1 MPMRSM
7 VRAVLSS
14 GRAWPLLV
22 LVAVAI
28 FQWWALPSATPQGK
42 DTNLYIEGARSL
54 AEGAGYRHVI
64 HVGEPPLRLY
74 PPGQSVFLAL
84 PWKLGGGQ
92 FPENYRAMALAE
104 WAAAMIAVVA
114 LLAYLRGLGHGPLA
128 LSLAAAVLGLSPM
141 WTSYLHFLWS
151 EAVFC
156 ALAFAVFTQL
166 RRAVET
172 AEMRRWLAVG
182 LLLAVM
188 LLWRKAALA
197 FIAGAG
203 VAALLNGGERRWRAA
218 FLAVAPGVV
227 MAAVVAVA
235 TRDPGDWSG
244 GSYARSWQDQWQRLG
259 GTAGYLATV
268 GRHLAE
274 LVTGGSFVDA
284 LFATFPRLAS
294 KEAMLDPA
302 WAGWL
307 GNLGAVIGAVIAL
320 LCAFGLA
327 DDRTLAGRAT
337 VWVAA
342 LVTLQSVLWIWD
354 TGGRFYLPLVAPMM
368 AWSARG
374 GRLLA
379 GPGHWR
385 WLRPAL
391 AAAAVPLVIANGA
404 YAARF
409 AGYADQRSAEVRAF
423 ARSVAPA
430 GLRDGDLAVDIELPA
445 LLVQREI
452 GVKIA
457 DIPFTDEHAGM
468 WVPMRPGA
476 VSAPR
481 WLLARTKLSGDAGTI
496 ATIHGIYRVEQRS
509 PDGSLCLARHEAKP

>member
-1 MPMRSM
+1 MI
-7 VRAVLSS
+7 RAFLSS

-22 LVAVAI
+22 LVAVAF

-74 PPGQSVFLAL
+74 PPGQSAFLAL

-92 FPENYRAMALAE
+92 FPENYPAMALAE

-114 LLAYLRGLGHGPLA
+114 LLAYLRGQGHGPLA
-128 LSLAAAVLGLSPM
+128 LSLGAAVLGLSPM

-166 RRAVET
+166 RRAVEM
-172 AEMRRWLAVG
+172 AEIRRWLAVG
-182 LLLAVM
+182 LLLAAM

-203 VAALLNGGERRWRAA
+203 VAALLHGGERRWRAA
-218 FLAVAPGVV
+218 FLAVAPGVI

-235 TRDPGDWSG
+235 ARDPGDWSG
-244 GSYARSWQDQWQRLG
+244 GSYTRSWQDQWQRLG

-268 GRHLAE
+268 GRHVVE

-307 GNLGAVIGAVIAL
+307 GNIGAAVGAVVAL
-320 LCAFGLA
+320 TCAFGVV
-327 DDRTLAGRAT
+327 DDRTPAGRAT
-337 VWVAA
+337 AWVVAT
-342 LVTLQSVLWIWD
+342 VTAQSVLWIWD
-354 TGGRFYLPLVAPMM
+354 TGGRFCLPLVAPMM
-368 AWSARG
+368 AWCARG

-385 WLRPAL
+385 WLRPVSAT
-391 AAAAVPLVIANGA
+391 AAVCLVMANGW
-404 YAARF
+404 YVTRF

-423 ARSVAPA
+423 ARGAVPA
-430 GLRDGDLAVDIELPA
+430 GLRDGDLAVDMELPV

-468 WVPMRPGA
+468 WVPMRPGDA
-476 VSAPR
+476 SAPR
-481 WLLARTKLSGDAGTI
+481 WFLARTRLSRDG
-496 ATIHGIYRVEQRS
+496 ATISTVRGIYRIERKS
-509 PDGSLCLARHEAKP
+509 PDGSLCLARRELAP

>member
-1 MPMRSM
+1 MIRS
-7 VRAVLSS
+7 VLSS

-22 LVAVAI
+22 LLAVAF

-64 HVGEPPLRLY
+64 HVGGPPLRLY
-74 PPGQSVFLAL
+74 PPGQSIFLAL

-92 FPENYRAMALAE
+92 FPENYRAMAMAE
-104 WAAAMIAVVA
+104 WAAAMAAVVA
-114 LLAYLRGLGHGPLA
+114 LLAYLRGQGHGPLA
-128 LSLAAAVLGLSPM
+128 LSFAAAVLGLSPM

-156 ALAFAVFTQL
+156 ALAFALFTQL
-166 RRAVET
+166 RSAVET
-172 AEMRRWLAVG
+172 AEMRRWLMVG
-182 LLLAVM
+182 LLLAAM

-203 VAALLNGGERRWRAA
+203 VAALLHGGERRWKGL
-218 FLAVAPGVV
+218 FLAVVPAVG
-227 MAAVVAVA
+227 MAAVVALA

-259 GTAGYLATV
+259 GTPGYLAIV

-294 KEAMLDPA
+294 KEAMLDPV

-307 GNLGAVIGAVIAL
+307 GNLGAVVGAAIAL

-327 DDRTLAGRAT
+327 DDRTPAGRAT
-337 VWVAA
+337 AWIAA

-354 TGGRFYLPLVAPMM
+354 TGGRFYLPLVAPIM

-391 AAAAVPLVIANGA
+391 AVALVPLVAANGV

-430 GLRDGDLAVDIELPA
+430 GLRDGDMAVDIELPA
-445 LLVQREI
+445 MLVQRET

-457 DIPFTDEHAGM
+457 DIPFADEHAGI

-476 VSAPR
+476 ASVPR
-481 WLLARTKLSGDAGTI
+481 WYLARTKLFDGAGTI
-496 ATIHGIYRVEQRS
+496 TTIHGIYRIEQRS